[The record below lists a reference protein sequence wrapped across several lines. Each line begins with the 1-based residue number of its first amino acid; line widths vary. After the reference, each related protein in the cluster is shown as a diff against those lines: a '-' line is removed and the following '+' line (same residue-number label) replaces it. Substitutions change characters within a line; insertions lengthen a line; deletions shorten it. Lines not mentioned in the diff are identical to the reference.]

1 MFFRLSD
8 GPTIIIV
15 DLYVESFGNIKEA
28 DMVGLR
34 VVVFALEIT
43 RLPYNTTSMYILQLT
58 KISICRKTL
67 EFSFFL

>member
-34 VVVFALEIT
+34 VVVFALEIR
-43 RLPYNTTSMYILQLT
+43 RLPYNTTSMYNYYN
-58 KISICRKTL
+58 
-67 EFSFFL
+67 